1 MEKIIITEEIMQKES
16 IKEWAGSFQLG
27 TAGYR
32 DILNPDN
39 INDPTVNFNR
49 VKVALMAEARARVLK
64 RECGESGLC
73 LHVGGEVRPHTREF
87 IDLVSRIYAGHG
99 IRVHRRSKGKTTPI
113 WYSSFGTFYEEL
125 TGGENFTASHSQY
138 FKGGWKPMDGEGK
151 QLLEMAGRIA
161 EEVGKISIA
170 GTEILLA
177 PLDSELILDDFDVTV
192 PYTEY
197 LKTIVKEE
205 NILAVNEAGKSGFK
219 AFFATLGGSMAVTAL
234 EIFNKLGLQVGDDQ
248 VLNFLFSEED
258 PAYHNIGMVDGVNHG
273 VDPGKWQ
280 VYKNIG
286 AQNILANRLANVVF
300 LWDPD
305 GDRFNMVTRA
315 PVSLSEK
322 ASDMGMEVEP
332 LPGDP
337 KNICVYFKP
346 CQIYFMLMAWLLE
359 QLKESGE
366 LKKRDWIIME
376 TFPTSRSIAE
386 LGEKFG
392 LKVFFTPV
400 GFKHFGHAVS
410 EIEKALESGAEEGD
424 DDGGI
429 TIEDSLGQENDI
441 GLNPRVLAMMEESGG
456 AAMGGAE
463 FIKSRNG
470 KRKALAIREK
480 DGMQI
485 GLVSL
490 ALAAELFKKKSSFAA
505 YYLEAMDKYEIRNRY
520 YHREDL
526 VLYDEGIKDRSEREK
541 AKAEGFQ
548 KRDSIVS
555 FFKDLAEKVRKGDA
569 SISEA
574 VIALNKKQSFMEFD
588 SLRDI
593 YWAGDGT
600 FLEFPDFWVGIR
612 ASGTDAVMRYYME
625 GTEKYI
631 LNKVSRAIMSIE

>member
-16 IKEWAGSFQLG
+16 LKEWADSFQLG

-32 DILNPDN
+32 DVLNPDDFY
-39 INDPTVNFNR
+39 DPTVSFNR
-49 VKVALMAEARARVLK
+49 LKISIMAEARARVLK
-64 RECGESGLC
+64 REVGESGLC

-99 IRVHRRSKGKTTPI
+99 IRVRRRPKGKTTPI

-125 TGGENFTASHSQY
+125 TGGENFTASHSQF

-151 QLLEMAGRIA
+151 QLLEMAGLIA
-161 EEVGKISIA
+161 EEVRKIAIV
-170 GTEILLA
+170 GTEILIA
-177 PLDSELILDDFDVTV
+177 PLDSNLILDDFDVTE
-192 PYTEY
+192 PYTDY

-205 NILAVNEAGKSGFK
+205 HIHAVNEAGKNGFK
-219 AFFATLGGSMAVTAL
+219 AFFATLGGSMAGTSS
-234 EIFNKLGLQVGDDQ
+234 EIFEKIGIPVGDEK
-248 VLNFLFSEED
+248 VVNFLFPEES
-258 PAYHNIGMVDGVNHG
+258 PSYHNIGMVDGVNHG

-286 AQNILANRLANVVF
+286 AQNILENRLANVVF

-305 GDRFNMVTRA
+305 GDRFNMVTSA
-315 PVSLSEK
+315 PAALSQK
-322 ASDMGMEVEP
+322 ASEMGMEVEP

-337 KNICVYFKP
+337 KNVCVYFKP
-346 CQIYFMLMAWLLE
+346 CQIYFMLTAWLLE

-366 LKKRDWIIME
+366 LETRDWLIME

-392 LKVFFTPV
+392 VKVFFTPV
-400 GFKHFGHAVS
+400 GFKHFGHATA
-410 EIEKALESGAEEGD
+410 EIERALEAGVKEDED
-424 DDGGI
+424 DGI
-429 TIEDSLGQENDI
+429 TIDDSLGQEHGI
-441 GLNPRVLAMMEESGG
+441 GLNPRILAMMEESGG
-456 AAMGGAE
+456 AAIGGAE

-470 KRKALAIREK
+470 RKKALAIREK

-485 GLVSL
+485 GLISL
-490 ALAAELFKKKSSFAA
+490 VLAAELFGKKSCFAA
-505 YYLEAMDKYEIRNRY
+505 YYLEALEKYEIKNRF

-541 AKAEGFQ
+541 AKAEGLL

-555 FFKDLAEKVRKGDA
+555 FFRNLAEGVRKGEV
-569 SISEA
+569 SITEA
-574 VIALNKKQSFMEFD
+574 ARVLNKKQSFMELS
-588 SLRDI
+588 SLLNI

-625 GTEKYI
+625 GTEKYL
-631 LNKVSRAIMSIE
+631 LNKVSRAIMSVE